1 MKLRAKRGSAGRIK
15 LSPAHGNFFRR
26 PSIRSRWAHVHDDVQ
41 VVAHHH
47 PRVHA
52 AGKNISQLQNTGF
65 NPHLSVLEAFAE
77 IFIQAAQPRSAHA
90 AVDAIKRSGMGWVNE
105 LAAGLGYGRSLDVRA
120 LFENQIGC
128 NLGSDLSEGWVSA
141 PASPR
146 RLHNAFEGEYSLS

>member
-1 MKLRAKRGSAGRIK
+1 MKWRAKLASAGRIK
-15 LSPAHGNFFRR
+15 RSPACGKSLRR

-90 AVDAIKRSGMGWVNE
+90 AVDAMKHSGLSGINK
-105 LAAGLGYGRSLDVRA
+105 LAAGLGHRRSLDVRT
-120 LFENQIGC
+120 LLENQIGC
-128 NLGSDLSEGWVSA
+128 NLGSDLSDAWMSA
-141 PASPR
+141 PASQCV
-146 RLHNAFEGEYSLS
+146 